1 MLLAQDSQGDVVE
14 ADAFDTY
21 VNASKI
27 DIAGAP
33 FHGQALLWWVHQ
45 PPMDGLRQMALDV
58 LGTPGK
64 PFERLGTF
72 ERLNV

>member
-1 MLLAQDSQGDVVE
+1 MLLAVDLQNVNDQ

-21 VNASKI
+21 INAPKI

-33 FHGQALLWWVHQ
+33 FHGQAFLWWAHQ
-45 PPMDGLRQMALDV
+45 PSMGGMKQMAMDV

-72 ERLNV
+72 ECLNV